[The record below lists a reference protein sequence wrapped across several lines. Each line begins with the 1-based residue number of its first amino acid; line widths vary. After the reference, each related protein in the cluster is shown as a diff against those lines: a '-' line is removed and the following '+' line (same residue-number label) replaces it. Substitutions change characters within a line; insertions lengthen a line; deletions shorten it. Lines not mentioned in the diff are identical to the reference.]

1 MEIKELEYFVA
12 VCEHN
17 NISKAAKKLYISQQ
31 GLSRI
36 INKLEEEL
44 GVLLFYRTS
53 SKLQLTEY
61 GEYLLE
67 RANNLIKSHNGIIN
81 DLNTMKERKSGLIK
95 IGLSYGIGVL
105 LPHNIIENYVKQY
118 PNVVLKFRE
127 FSDIVCEEEV
137 LNERIDIGFC
147 VAPVDKNKFNIHSTH
162 RHETYFMISEK
173 NPLSKKPYIKFEDI
187 SNETYIGF
195 GKDTKGHNIF
205 VQKCLKHGFEPKNNI
220 AITGMESIY
229 RLCRNNAGIGFYVG
243 AINSALPQLE
253 GIKIVKALNEDWF
266 FDVSIVTKRG
276 TYINEVTH
284 IFLKHISKW

>member
-105 LPHNIIENYVKQY
+105 LPHNIIENFVKQY

-127 FSDIVCEEEV
+127 FSDILCEEEV

-253 GIKIVKALNEDWF
+253 GIIIVKALNEDWF